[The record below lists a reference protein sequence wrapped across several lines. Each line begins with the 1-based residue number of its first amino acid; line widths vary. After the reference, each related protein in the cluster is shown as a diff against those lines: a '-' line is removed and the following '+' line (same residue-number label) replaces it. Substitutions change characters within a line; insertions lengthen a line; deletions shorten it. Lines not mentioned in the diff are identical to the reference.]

1 MLVIALT
8 GGIGAGKSAVADHFA
23 EFGVPVI
30 DADLLAR
37 EQVRPGSEGLQE
49 IVRRFGRDV
58 LNADG
63 ELDRRRLRRLIFQD
77 PEAKKG
83 LEAILH
89 PRIRTEMRRRIDK
102 IEAPYVVLVI
112 PLLVENGQKDLADRV
127 LVVDSPEDLQ
137 IERVC
142 RRDRQSTEEIQAI
155 LQAQCSRAERL
166 AVADDLIRN
175 DGSLQKLREETTELH
190 HHYMLL
196 ARDKKN
202 NL

>member
-175 DGSLQKLREETTELH
+175 DGSLQKLREETNELH
-190 HHYMLL
+190 HRYMLL
-196 ARDKKN
+196 AHDKKN